1 MHYITLHYI
10 TLHYI
15 PPHSGLSRLLQDP
28 SGARQG
34 WFSSQS
40 PPGDILACHSNS
52 AHSPLPTLRTFI
64 RDEGPSYTEGIQT
77 EGCLVPGETKLCL
90 EVLRTSNAHHRV
102 IRHQSGSCLGL
113 EESEV
118 VKS

>member
-1 MHYITLHYI
+1 MVLYQSVIASL
-10 TLHYI
+10 
-15 PPHSGLSRLLQDP
+15 PPHSGLSRLLQVP

-77 EGCLVPGETKLCL
+77 EGCLVPGETELCL

-102 IRHQSGSCLGL
+102 IRHQSGPALRL
-113 EESEV
+113 EQSEV
-118 VKS
+118 IKS